1 MSTTPTSTTPT
12 STSEAAVVRLAV
24 AQTTTR
30 TDPADGAAF
39 RAAGVEIR
47 ELMTQAHDQR
57 ADLVLFPEATFCFPD
72 KRALSRTA
80 PELGEA
86 DWTRFDWATLTDEL
100 ELVRQH
106 ARSLALWTV
115 IGTQTRGAEARP
127 RTSLLVI
134 DAEGEDHIRYDE
146 RRLSRT
152 KDTVMYARGDGPAVF
167 ELNGLRFG
175 LASGLEVLFDDIFL
189 AYEDDGVDAVLF
201 ATQGPPNPEE
211 SDGLATSARAAARHH
226 QLTVGFSAPVSHAP
240 YVPSGVVGPDG
251 RWMASC
257 RARATPDVVTV
268 EVTSRPEG
276 AARAWRRSMVAA
288 D

>member
-12 STSEAAVVRLAV
+12 STSEAVVRLAV

-30 TDPADGAAF
+30 TDPTDGAAF

-47 ELMTQAHDQR
+47 ELMSQAHDQR

-86 DWTRFDWATLTDEL
+86 DWSRFDWATLTDEL

-115 IGTQTRGAEARP
+115 IGAQTRTAEARP

-134 DAEGEDHIRYDE
+134 DAQGHDHVRYDE

-152 KDTVMYARGDGPAVF
+152 KDTLMYARGAGPAVF
-167 ELNGLRFG
+167 EVNGLRFR

-189 AYEDDGVDAVLF
+189 AYEDAGVDAVLF

-211 SDGLATSARAAARHH
+211 SDHPSGPAWPSWPHSSWLRSPGGHGAPTEARAAGPARRSLRLRTRARVCPPH
-226 QLTVGFSAPVSHAP
+226 
-240 YVPSGVVGPDG
+240 VVG
-251 RWMASC
+251 RQAI
-257 RARATPDVVTV
+257 
-268 EVTSRPEG
+268 
-276 AARAWRRSMVAA
+276 
-288 D
+288 